1 MANILEGG
9 VRVGEQLVVGRV
21 VLPQYVGAVV
31 AIAQHGVS
39 PLPLVLDD
47 AVEKD
52 GARHVVVVGQVGVEE
67 DPVVSVADVGRV
79 GPDTQ
84 IYPGFALIIGS

>member
-1 MANILEGG
+1 M
-9 VRVGEQLVVGRV
+9 VTVT
-21 VLPQYVGAVV
+21 
-31 AIAQHGVS
+31 QHGVS
-39 PLPLVLDD
+39 TLALVLHD
-47 AVEKD
+47 AVEED